1 MPIAHGSG
9 VPIHLDLPGSRPPL
23 ILLRGFAGGST
34 TWRHASYV
42 DAPAGRLFLA
52 VKPSPP

>member
-9 VPIHLDLPGSRPPL
+9 VPIDLDLPGSRPPL